1 MPHVR
6 LIFFLFFW
14 SITGM
19 TPGTR
24 TCQLNVN
31 PVIIFKYGTE
41 ESEHLEPK
49 QGNCSKI
56 TGKQTWSMLVI

>member
-1 MPHVR
+1 
-6 LIFFLFFW
+6 
-14 SITGM
+14 M